1 MKKISRK
8 DLQGLRRQF
17 PVLSKEDMKGCV
29 GGYGDG
35 YSGGGDDWFDHGFG
49 GYDPDGNFHWYSG
62 YTQEE
67 LDNWEGEW
75 PGGWVYGLGYVNP
88 EYTYTVYE
96 KGNYWKD
103 GVYVLPPVTIYGNMG
118 GGNYWYNGTYILPTV
133 FIDGEEKYP
142 GINRYAP
149 SDPTYNLM
157 YKSGYAT
164 GYERGLSDD
173 SPLDDAYSRIIW
185 AGSSY
190 VPIDH
195 AGGELDSQK
204 TWFSSG
210 FADGYRAAQKKRRGQ

>member
-1 MKKISRK
+1 
-8 DLQGLRRQF
+8 
-17 PVLSKEDMKGCV
+17 
-29 GGYGDG
+29 
-35 YSGGGDDWFDHGFG
+35 
-49 GYDPDGNFHWYSG
+49 
-62 YTQEE
+62 
-67 LDNWEGEW
+67 
-75 PGGWVYGLGYVNP
+75 
-88 EYTYTVYE
+88 
-96 KGNYWKD
+96 
-103 GVYVLPPVTIYGNMG
+103 MG